1 VRRCAHGDALVAAL
15 SALSQEAE
23 GANMNPIVSIMAQGA
38 MGAGT
43 AARLVEKGLEVR
55 TDLTGRS
62 TASAERAAKAGMKT
76 VSEDE
81 LAGVDFLLSIVP
93 PGDAI
98 SLAERLSPA
107 LARASR
113 KPIYVDLN
121 AINPQTTKK
130 AAEIVHATGAR
141 FVDGGI
147 IGGPPRAGSD
157 GPAYYVSGADAGL
170 VEALVPF
177 GLKIVV
183 LDAPIGA
190 ASALK
195 MSYAGIT
202 KGLTAISCSMI
213 LAAQRAGV
221 SDALYKELSMGQAML
236 LAGFAKNTPN
246 MFSKAGRWVAEMREI
261 RGFAGPD
268 RAEQEIYSGVAD
280 FYARIAR
287 DYDGAQKEIAVLR
300 DFFPSEPKS

>member
-1 VRRCAHGDALVAAL
+1 
-15 SALSQEAE
+15 
-23 GANMNPIVSIMAQGA
+23 MNPIVSIMAQGA
-38 MGAGT
+38 MGAAT
-43 AARLVEKGLEVR
+43 ASRLVEKGLEVR

-62 TASAERAAKAGMKT
+62 VASAERAAKAGMKT

-93 PGDAI
+93 PADAV

-107 LARASR
+107 LARATR

-121 AINPQTTKK
+121 AISPQTTKK
-130 AAEIVHATGAR
+130 AAEIVQATGAR

-147 IGGPPRAGSD
+147 IGGPPRAGYD

-170 VEALVPF
+170 VERLAPF
-177 GLKIVV
+177 GLKIVA

-221 SDALYKELSMGQAML
+221 SDALYKELSMSQAVL
-236 LAGFAKNTPN
+236 LAGFAKSTPN
-246 MFSKAGRWVAEMREI
+246 MFSKASRWVAEMQEI
-261 RGFAGPD
+261 SGFVGPE
-268 RAEQEIYSGVAD
+268 RAEQEIFSGAAN
-280 FYARIAR
+280 FFARIAR
-287 DYDGAQKEIAVLR
+287 DFDGARKEIAMLR
-300 DFFPSEPKS
+300 DFFPCEPKR

>member
-1 VRRCAHGDALVAAL
+1 MRTTTRSSRHCR
-15 SALSQEAE
+15 SQETE

-38 MGAGT
+38 MGAATG
-43 AARLVEKGLEVR
+43 ARLVEKGLEVR

-62 TASAERAAKAGMKT
+62 AASAERAAKAGMKT

-93 PGDAI
+93 PADAV

-107 LARASR
+107 LERAAR

-121 AINPQTTKK
+121 AISPQTTKK
-130 AAEIVHATGAR
+130 AAEIVQATGAR
-141 FVDGGI
+141 FVDGGV
-147 IGGPPRAGSD
+147 IGGPPRAGYD
-157 GPAYYVSGADAGL
+157 GPAYYVSGPDAER
-170 VEALVPF
+170 VEALAPF

-221 SDALYKELSMGQAML
+221 SDALYKELSASQGVL
-236 LAGFAKNTPN
+236 LAGFARNTPN
-246 MFSKAGRWVAEMREI
+246 MFSKANRWIAEMREI
-261 RGFAGPD
+261 SGFAGPES
-268 RAEQEIYSGVAD
+268 AEQEIFSGAAN

-287 DYDGAQKEIAVLR
+287 DFDGAK
-300 DFFPSEPKS
+300 

>member
-1 VRRCAHGDALVAAL
+1 
-15 SALSQEAE
+15 
-23 GANMNPIVSIMAQGA
+23 MNPIVSIMGQGG
-38 MGAGT
+38 MGAAT
-43 AARLVEKGLEVR
+43 ASRLVEKGLEVR

-62 TASAERAAKAGMKT
+62 AASAERAAKAGMKT

-93 PGDAI
+93 PADAV

-107 LARASR
+107 LARATR
-113 KPIYVDLN
+113 KPIYVDFN
-121 AINPQTTKK
+121 AISPQTTKK
-130 AAEIVHATGAR
+130 AAEIVQATGAR
-141 FVDGGI
+141 FADGGI
-147 IGGPPRAGSD
+147 IGGPPRAGYD
-157 GPAYYVSGADAGL
+157 GPAYYVSGADAER
-170 VEALVPF
+170 VEALAPF
-177 GLKIVV
+177 GLKIIV

-202 KGLTAISCSMI
+202 KGLIAISCSMI

-221 SDALYKELSMGQAML
+221 SDALYKELSASQAVL

-246 MFSKAGRWVAEMREI
+246 MFSKANRWVAEMREI
-261 RGFAGPD
+261 CGFAGPG
-268 RAEQEIYSGVAD
+268 RAEQEIFSGAAN

-287 DYDGAQKEIAVLR
+287 DFDGAKKEIAVLR
-300 DFFPSEPKS
+300 DFFPSEPKR